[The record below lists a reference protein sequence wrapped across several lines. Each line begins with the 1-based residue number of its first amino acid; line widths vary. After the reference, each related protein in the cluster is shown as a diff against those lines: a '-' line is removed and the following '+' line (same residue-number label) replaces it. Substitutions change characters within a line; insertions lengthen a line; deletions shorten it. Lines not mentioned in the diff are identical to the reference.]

1 PGSDH
6 RIGAARVS
14 IAGPV
19 GNDSVRVHLG
29 TGVRSFGANAFYG
42 AYNSRERTG
51 ATTADASWTRRHAAW
66 LLTLGASTRYH
77 TDRFTLVRDHP
88 AIYENL
94 HQSWQTGAQVA
105 LRRTVAHGA
114 LSLAADATNHQL
126 VSTRLGS
133 RHEWREGAAAQVTW
147 LTDAM
152 TLDVGARADQS
163 STYGGFLSPAVA
175 LSVPVTPHLRLRTN
189 ASRGFR
195 APTWTERYYM
205 DPANQGNAEL
215 APEHFWSGEAGARI
229 VGGANTIDIAVFAR
243 RAENLIDW
251 VRPVC
256 ASASPPCTA
265 PWKATNVGNANYAGV
280 EGSIAFA
287 PVRGV
292 TYVLSVMS
300 LNFTDHQGA
309 QLVGKYALRPLTRQL
324 SARASWL
331 ATARLTVGGE
341 AMYARRSGES
351 AFVTGTTHVSY
362 AFAPQW
368 DVTLDGTNL
377 TNAAWLD
384 ASGMVAPGRAVFA
397 GVRWGR

>member
-1 PGSDH
+1 MPAKHACCLNVRCHYRPWLLLLALLSWAVPPNAIGAQVAAAPLDTVTIVGSRTGVTDAGRTVEVISHADIARSSARNLAELLALRAGTDVYARSPAQADLSLRGSTSEQTLILVDGVRVSDAQSSHYALDLAVPLDAIERVEVLKGSASSLYGADAIGGVINIVTSGGAGSSGMRVRGGAWGTSGASAQLASVAGGWTAHSSLEAEKADGWRPGSDH

-14 IAGPV
+14 IAGAV

-94 HQSWQTGAQVA
+94 HQSWQTGAQVS

-163 STYGGFLSPAVA
+163 STNGGFL
-175 LSVPVTPHLRLRTN
+175 
-189 ASRGFR
+189 
-195 APTWTERYYM
+195 
-205 DPANQGNAEL
+205 
-215 APEHFWSGEAGARI
+215 
-229 VGGANTIDIAVFAR
+229 
-243 RAENLIDW
+243 
-251 VRPVC
+251 
-256 ASASPPCTA
+256 
-265 PWKATNVGNANYAGV
+265 
-280 EGSIAFA
+280 
-287 PVRGV
+287 
-292 TYVLSVMS
+292 
-300 LNFTDHQGA
+300 
-309 QLVGKYALRPLTRQL
+309 
-324 SARASWL
+324 
-331 ATARLTVGGE
+331 
-341 AMYARRSGES
+341 
-351 AFVTGTTHVSY
+351 
-362 AFAPQW
+362 
-368 DVTLDGTNL
+368 
-377 TNAAWLD
+377 
-384 ASGMVAPGRAVFA
+384 
-397 GVRWGR
+397 